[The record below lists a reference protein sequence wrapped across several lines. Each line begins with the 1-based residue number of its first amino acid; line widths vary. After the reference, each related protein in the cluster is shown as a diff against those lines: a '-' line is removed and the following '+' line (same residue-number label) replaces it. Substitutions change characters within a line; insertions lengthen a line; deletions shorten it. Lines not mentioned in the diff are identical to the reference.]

1 MRPWRSRASGLRQQ
15 VAVVSERAVWRLVAD
30 EAHSGA
36 FNMAL
41 DDAIVEA
48 VSTGS
53 APPTLRFYRW
63 EPPCLSIGY
72 SQRTTDFDLAALA
85 TRGWDLVRRPSGGR
99 AVLHLDEVTYST
111 AALADDWRLAG
122 GVLESYRRL
131 SAGFLHGL
139 AGLGVRLTDEEDGP
153 DGDGPRSAACF
164 DAPSRHELTAS
175 GRKLVGSAQ
184 WRRGNGVLQHGSVPL
199 SGEVAA
205 VVDYL
210 ALSEADRE
218 RARGLLQR
226 RACTV
231 ENVLGRRVA
240 FGQVADAI
248 AQGLAETLDIRWEP
262 APPLPS
268 ELARADQLMSTRYGT
283 DAWNLRL

>member
-1 MRPWRSRASGLRQQ
+1 M
-15 VAVVSERAVWRLVAD
+15 SERAVWRLIGQ
-30 EAHSGA
+30 EAYPGA

-41 DDAIVEA
+41 DEAIVEA

-72 SQRTTDFDLAALA
+72 SQKIADFDRDGLAS
-85 TRGWDLVRRPSGGR
+85 RGWDFIRRPSGGR
-99 AVLHLDEVTYST
+99 AVLHLDEVTYSI

-131 SAGFLHGL
+131 SAGFLKGL
-139 AGLGVRLTDEEDGP
+139 AGLGVGLTDEEDGR
-153 DGDGPRSAACF
+153 DGDSPRSAACF

-199 SGEVAA
+199 SGDVAA

-210 ALSEADRE
+210 ALSDADSE
-218 RARGLLQR
+218 RARALLRR

-231 ENVLGRRVA
+231 EDALGWRA
-240 FGQVADAI
+240 TFDQVADAI
-248 AQGLAETLDIRWEP
+248 ASGLSQTLDLRWEP
-262 APPLPS
+262 ASLTPA
-268 ELARADQLMSTRYGT
+268 ELARADQLMTTRYGA
-283 DAWNLRL
+283 DAWNLRI